1 MSAGRWIALAVA
13 GTLSALASLAA
24 FAPAS
29 LADLALDRL
38 SLGRARLA
46 EAEGTL
52 WNGSARLVL
61 TDAPGTESAG
71 GALRGFA
78 FPGTFRW
85 KLGALPLV
93 FGLVDATVSVD
104 GAGAPVRLSGQPSDL
119 RVSAGEM
126 HLPGVELS
134 RLGSPWN
141 TIRPSSAV
149 SLQWPSLAVRQG
161 VLDGQFALELRDVAA
176 AIVPVRPLGSYR
188 IEVRGDGRDVKL
200 GLSTLS
206 GALSL
211 DGQGSWDRRQGL
223 RFEAQARATDDNRVR
238 LQSLLTLIGRREGD
252 RTVIR
257 IGG

>member
-1 MSAGRWIALAVA
+1 MI
-13 GTLSALASLAA
+13 
-24 FAPAS
+24 
-29 LADLALDRL
+29 LDP
-38 SLGRARLA
+38 SH
-46 EAEGTL
+46 
-52 WNGSARLVL
+52 
-61 TDAPGTESAG
+61 
-71 GALRGFA
+71 
-78 FPGTFRW
+78 
-85 KLGALPLV
+85 
-93 FGLVDATVSVD
+93 VDAATPTEID
-104 GAGAPVRLSGQPSDL
+104 ALSGSSRIPILFCGPLLHRLGEAFIPELGGCVIGDRPIDFHLETL
-119 RVSAGEM
+119 RRFGAEVEKTATVDM
-126 HLPGVELS
+126 PGVELS